1 MASRLRTSTQ
11 QLIFL
16 GVAALLMVQLGWWI
30 NLQVRQSAS
39 LLEARINELKA
50 GRAEAW
56 QMDSRLMVP
65 YYAAPETSFHRGVV
79 EGKLPK
85 TVPTLAQRTQ
95 AIQTAFP
102 HVKVV
107 ESPVEWDDPQLVDLS
122 GFLTLRREPIQALE
136 SARRLTL
143 WRAALEGAFMAAGVL
158 FGFFLIYRKLAEE
171 MDLKLRQKNFIAA
184 VTHELKTPIASLR
197 VWMET
202 AFDRPLSGEQRSMVR
217 DRMDQDLERL
227 AELVAN
233 LLEVARADAGGLELH
248 LRRMEVAHWLREV
261 CKAMDERL
269 GPGSLGLRVQVPE
282 GIWVEADPKA
292 LSMVVENLLSNAF
305 KYAEAPRSTLVTV
318 EENRDSVLIIVR
330 DHGVGM
336 PLRELSRIFQR
347 FYRVGDEMTRSVPGT
362 GLGLFLAKEIVARH
376 GGDIRAASLGP
387 GRGSSFT
394 VRLPRPPA
402 RQSSDA
408 MTNSGGLA

>member
-11 QLIFL
+11 QIIFL
-16 GVAALLMVQLGWWI
+16 SVAALLMVQLGWWI
-30 NLQVRQSAS
+30 SLQVRQSAS
-39 LLEARINELKA
+39 LLNARINELKA

-56 QMDSRLMVP
+56 QMDSRLMIP
-65 YYAAPETSFHRGVV
+65 YYAEPKTTFRLGVV
-79 EGKLPK
+79 EGKLPSV
-85 TVPTLAQRTQ
+85 VPTLAQRTQ
-95 AIQTAFP
+95 AIQSAFP

-107 ESPVEWDDPQLVDLS
+107 EAPVEWDDPQLVDLS
-122 GFLTLRREPIQALE
+122 GFLTLRQEPIQALE
-136 SARRLTL
+136 AARRLTL

-248 LRRMEVAHWLREV
+248 LRRLEVTHWLRDV

-269 GPGSLGLRVQVPE
+269 GPGSLGLRVQAPE

-292 LSMVVENLLSNAF
+292 LGMVLENLLSNAF

-318 EENRDSVLIIVR
+318 EETRDSVLISVR
-330 DHGVGM
+330 DQGVGM

-376 GGDIRAASLGP
+376 GGEIRAASLGP
-387 GRGSSFT
+387 GRGSTFT

-402 RQSSDA
+402 RQSPEALADA
-408 MTNSGGLA
+408 GGAA